1 MEKLSTFFKS
11 SIFLFLFLFSNWAI
25 CQDKQLE
32 EIDKLLKKSEKKHS
46 EYKDFEE
53 LEIAKKANLLA
64 QKADD
69 GKRIAESSYL
79 ISRALSCLELQKQ
92 SLSFIEKT
100 FDQKYTQKDILLQA
114 KLKEIK
120 SYNFY
125 VLSLK
130 SQSSRELKNIIRL
143 LKDKKDTASLRVIAR
158 TYGNIG
164 NQYFDQNK
172 LDSAF
177 IYYTLSGNLLKRLEE
192 KNTYNS
198 FSEHYIAL
206 GNAFSQKK
214 DFDSAFY
221 YYQKSYELKLK
232 HKNPI
237 LFVQYILFGNYYKT
251 KKKYDLALDY
261 YLKAIRNIKEH
272 SINIAPFNSLYKN
285 IAEIYGILGDKNKQS
300 EYEAIYINKE
310 NQIASDRSKSM
321 DYALNIII
329 DDQEHNYENSKRK
342 KYIWISIGIL
352 LLIIIFIVVFNIL
365 RKNLKHKETLITEVH
380 STLQKKE
387 EIISQKTVETEEL
400 QLKVNDAYNEV
411 IELAK
416 KNDPSFYF
424 RFQEVYPDFQK
435 KLLEF
440 SPTLRTSELILC
452 AYTFLGFNIKDIAD
466 YTSKSINTVRNRKQN
481 LRRKFLIPTEQD
493 MGIWLRNLTNKKTNS
508 ED

>member
-1 MEKLSTFFKS
+1 MEKLPTFYKS
-11 SIFLFLFLFSNWAI
+11 SIILLIFLFSNLVF
-25 CQDKQLE
+25 CQNKQLK
-32 EIDKLLKKSEKKHS
+32 EIDKLLNISEKRHA

-53 LEIAKKANLLA
+53 LQIAKRANLLA
-64 QKADD
+64 QKTGDS
-69 GKRIAESSYL
+69 KRIAESSYL

-92 SLSFIEKT
+92 SLSFIQKT
-100 FDQKYTQKDILLQA
+100 FDQKYTQEDILLQA

-130 SQSSRELKNIIRL
+130 SQSLREQLSIIKL
-143 LKDKKDTASLRVIAR
+143 LKDKKDTASIRVVAR

-164 NQYFDQNK
+164 NRYFDRNK

-177 IYYTLSGNLLKRLEE
+177 IYYKLSGNLLKKLDEN
-192 KNTYNS
+192 KAYNS

-232 HKNPI
+232 YKDPI
-237 LFVQYILFGNYYKT
+237 LFVQYMIFGNYYKNQ
-251 KKKYDLALDY
+251 KKYDLALDY
-261 YLKAIRNIKEH
+261 YVKAIQNIEKY
-272 SINIAPFNSLYKN
+272 SINMAPFNSLYKN
-285 IAEIYGILGDKNKQS
+285 ISEIYGILGDKNKQS
-300 EYEAIYINKE
+300 EYETIYINEE
-310 NQIASDRSKSM
+310 NKIASDRSKSM

-329 DDQEHNYENSKRK
+329 DDQENNYQHSKRK
-342 KYIWISIGIL
+342 KYIWISAGIL

-365 RKNLKHKETLITEVH
+365 RKNLKHKETLFTEVH
-380 STLQKKE
+380 STLQEKE

-411 IELAK
+411 IDLAK

-435 KLLEF
+435 KLMEY
-440 SPTLRTSELILC
+440 SPGLRTSELILC
-452 AYTFLGFNIKDIAD
+452 AYTFLGFTIKDIAD
-466 YTSKSINTVRNRKQN
+466 YTYKSINTVRNRKQN
-481 LRRKFLIPTEQD
+481 LRKKFLIPTEQD
-493 MGIWLRNLTNKKTNS
+493 MGIWLRNLTNKKTS
-508 ED
+508 